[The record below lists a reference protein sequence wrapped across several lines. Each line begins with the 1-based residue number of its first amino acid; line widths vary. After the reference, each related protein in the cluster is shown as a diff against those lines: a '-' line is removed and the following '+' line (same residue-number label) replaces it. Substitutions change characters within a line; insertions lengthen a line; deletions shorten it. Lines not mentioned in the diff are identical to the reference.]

1 MRLRRNRIQ
10 NMTPAQ
16 REAQHQRRVARTWL
30 EAVAMGLAEVMKQVY
45 DREDCETIRFLIDL
59 HMREAITEYEK
70 ADEKYATV
78 NKKRRPAKKK
88 AAA

>member
-16 REAQHQRRVARTWL
+16 RDAQRQRRIKQTWL
-30 EAVAMGLAEVMKQVY
+30 EAVAWGLGEVMKTVN
-45 DREDCETIRFLIDL
+45 DTEDCDTMRELIET
-59 HMREAITEYEK
+59 HMREAITEYER
-70 ADEKYATV
+70 AS
-78 NKKRRPAKKK
+78 KKRKPAKKK